1 MPEESLQSLDDRLTL
16 LNRLE
21 RKYLRGG
28 AEGGGTLSERLLA
41 ALARRRERLDALENR
56 DAALAALDRDI
67 ADAEAA
73 ARKNGAAVTAART
86 AAGRRFAKAVAK
98 ELRDLGF
105 LKAEFSVAVDEG
117 EMSEHGLD
125 RVVYMFGPNPG
136 EPIRPLAA
144 IASSGEI
151 ARAMLAVKAV
161 MSSRPGASA
170 RPTLVFDEID
180 ANIGG
185 ETGRAVG
192 EKLRRAAE
200 RGQVIAITHLPQSAA
215 YGDRHFAVAKKVSA
229 GRTRTEIKEVKGEAR
244 VAELARM
251 MGGEGPTDAV
261 RRHAQELA
269 GISG

>member
-1 MPEESLQSLDDRLTL
+1 
-16 LNRLE
+16 
-21 RKYLRGG
+21 
-28 AEGGGTLSERLLA
+28 
-41 ALARRRERLDALENR
+41 
-56 DAALAALDRDI
+56 
-67 ADAEAA
+67 
-73 ARKNGAAVTAART
+73 
-86 AAGRRFAKAVAK
+86 
-98 ELRDLGF
+98 
-105 LKAEFSVAVDEG
+105 
-117 EMSEHGLD
+117 
-125 RVVYMFGPNPG
+125 
-136 EPIRPLAA
+136 
-144 IASSGEI
+144 
-151 ARAMLAVKAV
+151 MLAVKAV